1 MITRLFVIVF
11 TAVSIAS
18 WWSTPT
24 SAQTA
29 QDQVRNA
36 NTDRPGF
43 DYANFDIFPA
53 PPFLSAE
60 ANCMERCRRDLSAPC
75 LAWTFVKPGIQGPN
89 ARCWLKNRIPAAR
102 ANNCCVSGV
111 DPKPNEPDT
120 NRPGSD
126 YLSFDLVGNDQLVQ
140 CVGQCSS
147 RPKCVAWTFVRA
159 GVQGPRARCWLKNA
173 LPAAQFSGCCISGIS
188 QRVNP

>member
-18 WWSTPT
+18 WWSAPT
-24 SAQTA
+24 RAQTA

-43 DYANFDIFPA
+43 DVANFDIFPA
-53 PPFLSAE
+53 PPLLSAE
-60 ANCMERCRRDLSAPC
+60 ANCMERCRHSPMC

-111 DPKPNEPDT
+111 DPKTNEPDT
-120 NRPGSD
+120 NRPGRD
-126 YLSFDLVGNDQLVQ
+126 YRSFDLVGNYQVEQ
-140 CVGQCSS
+140 CVGQCENDS
-147 RPKCVAWTFVRA
+147 RCVAWTYVRP

-188 QRVNP
+188 QRPVNP